1 MYRTSS
7 SFGLIIIFLLTV
19 LISCNKDDK
28 ESSSDTV
35 PPEITII
42 GADPIY
48 SQKDSTYVDPGA
60 TAIDD
65 VDGDITS
72 NIESTN
78 NININI
84 EGDYT
89 VNYRV
94 ADRAGNLADTFR
106 VVKVRVFK

>member
-1 MYRTSS
+1 MYSTSS
-7 SFGLIIIFLLTV
+7 SFGLIIVFLLMI
-19 LISCNKDDK
+19 LISCNKDDS

-35 PPEITII
+35 PPEITIL
-42 GADPIY
+42 GADPFY

-84 EGDYT
+84 EGDYK